1 MTVTTKIM
9 KMDHLI
15 DKNEIV
21 ISRHEGQLMGKLVL
35 MEKEENG
42 LVRISKVI
50 KYNDKAV
57 LDQGS
62 ITLTRDEL
70 AEIVKHALK

>member
-35 MEKEENG
+35 MEKEEDG
-42 LVRISKVI
+42 RILISKVI
-50 KYNDKAV
+50 KYNDKSI
-57 LDQGS
+57 LDQGAIS
-62 ITLTRDEL
+62 LTRDEL
-70 AEIVKHALK
+70 AEIVKQALK